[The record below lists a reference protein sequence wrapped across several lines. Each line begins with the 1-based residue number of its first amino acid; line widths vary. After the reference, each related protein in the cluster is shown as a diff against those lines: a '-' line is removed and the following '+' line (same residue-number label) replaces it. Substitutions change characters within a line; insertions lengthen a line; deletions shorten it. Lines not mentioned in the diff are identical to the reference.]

1 MQSLTE
7 CLELYS
13 CFIFERKD
21 VSKLPLPDRFFW
33 KESLKNT
40 SLKLN
45 MELNMAWNQPG
56 NSGHDCDPWG
66 SRNNKGGYE
75 QGLPDL
81 DDIVRKL
88 SRKMGGFGKK
98 RGGGNS
104 GKSSHYIGLAMAVT
118 VVIWIGSGFYT
129 IKEAERGVVL
139 RFGKF
144 DHLVQPGLNW
154 KPTFMDIVTT
164 VNVESVRELVAS
176 GVMLTSDENVVRVE
190 MNVQYRVTDPKRY
203 LFSVINADDSLRQA
217 TDSALRGV
225 IGKYT
230 MDRILTEGRTVVRSD
245 TQRVLEETIQPYNMG
260 ITLLDVNFQAARP
273 PEEVKAAFDDA
284 IAARE
289 NEQQYIREA
298 EAYANE
304 VQPRANG
311 QAQRILEEGRAYKAR
326 TVLEAQGE
334 VQRFAKVLPE
344 YKAALE
350 ITRERLYIDAMER
363 VLSNTHKILINDK
376 HRNNLMILPL
386 NQMLHNSPDS
396 NIKKGSDVR
405 NLLRPLASGSA
416 SVAVVHP
423 TDAPGDNA
431 NGTVMEQRRANAQRG
446 NTTREGKE

>member
-1 MQSLTE
+1 M
-7 CLELYS
+7 
-13 CFIFERKD
+13 
-21 VSKLPLPDRFFW
+21 V
-33 KESLKNT
+33 
-40 SLKLN
+40 
-45 MELNMAWNQPG
+45 WNQPG
-56 NSGHDCDPWG
+56 NSGHDFDPWG
-66 SRNNKGGYE
+66 SSNNNSSNSNGNNHKDRRE
-75 QGLPDL
+75 QGPPDL
-81 DDIVRKL
+81 DDIFRNLSRKL
-88 SRKMGGFGKK
+88 SKFGNK
-98 RGGGNS
+98 GDGS
-104 GKSSHYIGLAMAVT
+104 GTPCKSGRYISIASAAVAI
-118 VVIWIGSGFYT
+118 VMWVGSGFYT

-144 DHLVQPGLNW
+144 HHLVQPGLNW
-154 KPTFMDIVTT
+154 KPNFMDIVTA

-190 MNVQYRVTDPKRY
+190 MNVQYRITDPKCY
-203 LFSVINADDSLRQA
+203 LFSVTNADDSLRQA

-334 VQRFAKVLPE
+334 VQRFARVLPE

-350 ITRERLYIDAMER
+350 ITRERLYIDSMER
-363 VLSNTHKILINDK
+363 VLSNTRKILVNDK
-376 HRNNLMILPL
+376 GRNNLMILPL
-386 NQMLHNSPDS
+386 NQMLRNAPVD
-396 NIKKGSDVR
+396 NIKKCQRNDAL
-405 NLLRPLASGSA
+405 NLLHLPASSGA
-416 SVAVVHP
+416 SVSTNP
-423 TDAPGDNA
+423 PDADGDT
-431 NGTVMEQRRANAQRG
+431 NGTGTVIEQRRTNAQRSDTNRTG
-446 NTTREGKE
+446 RK

>member
-1 MQSLTE
+1 
-7 CLELYS
+7 
-13 CFIFERKD
+13 
-21 VSKLPLPDRFFW
+21 
-33 KESLKNT
+33 
-40 SLKLN
+40 
-45 MELNMAWNQPG
+45 MAWNQPS
-56 NSGHDCDPWG
+56 NSGDNCDPWG
-66 SRNNKGGYE
+66 SRNNNSGNSGGNKGRGE
-75 QGLPDL
+75 QGPPDL
-81 DDIVRKL
+81 DDIFRKL
-88 SRKMGGFGKK
+88 SRKLSEFSNK
-98 RGGGNS
+98 RNGHGIP
-104 GKSSHYIGLAMAVT
+104 GKSRRYIGLASAMAII
-118 VVIWIGSGFYT
+118 IWASSGFYT
-129 IKEAERGVVL
+129 MKEAERGVVL

-154 KPTFMDIVTT
+154 KPTFIDIVTAI
-164 VNVESVRELVAS
+164 NVESVRELVAS

-203 LFSVINADDSLRQA
+203 LFSVTNADDSLRQA

-304 VQPRANG
+304 VQPLANG

-334 VQRFAKVLPE
+334 VQRFARVLPE

-350 ITRERLYIDAMER
+350 ITRERLYIDAMESI
-363 VLSNTHKILINDK
+363 LSNTRKILVNDK
-376 HRNNLMILPL
+376 GTNNLMVLPL
-386 NQMLHNSPDS
+386 NQMLYNSPTG
-396 NIKKGSDVR
+396 NTKKCQGNDAL
-405 NLLRPLASGSA
+405 NLLRLPASGSD
-416 SVAVVHP
+416 SVATNP
-423 TDAPGDNA
+423 PSTSNNA
-431 NGTVMEQRRANAQRG
+431 NETVMEQRRANAQRG
-446 NTTREGKE
+446 DTTREGRE